1 MIITDTVRADI
12 RHCLDQGR
20 TKTMAVKEIVK
31 KYHVWPGYVCHDFVR
46 DNKDIQKEVDRQ
58 IEERAKKANV

>member
-1 MIITDTVRADI
+1 
-12 RHCLDQGR
+12 
-20 TKTMAVKEIVK
+20 MAVKEIVK

-46 DNKDIQKEVDRQ
+46 DNKDIRKEVDRQ